1 MAQQSPPVEPA
12 VKTPPTGADRWLPL
26 FVVTLA
32 LLVVFLGL
40 VAILM
45 IQADDVSDVTWTRLT
60 YLLGGVEAIVFTAV
74 GWLFGREVHRGEAQA
89 AKEDAATS
97 KEVAAKATDD
107 AKVKSE
113 EAAIE
118 RTKGLAIK
126 AAARRTVKAR
136 GRSVPAEGGARPTSL
151 GSATA
156 PEDDS
161 LDALAGMVEDLW
173 PD

>member
-1 MAQQSPPVEPA
+1 MTQQSQPVNPA
-12 VKTPPTGADRWLPL
+12 VKAGQDGPDRWPYLFYVTIALL
-26 FVVTLA
+26 FVF
-32 LLVVFLGL
+32 LVL

-45 IQADDVSDVTWTRLT
+45 VKADDFSDTTWTRLT

-89 AKEDAATS
+89 AKEDAASS
-97 KEVAAKATDD
+97 KEVAAKATDE

-126 AAARRTVKAR
+126 VAARRTVQAR
-136 GRSVPAEGGARPTSL
+136 GRSVPAEGARPTSL

-156 PEDDS
+156 PADDS
-161 LDALAGMVEDLW
+161 LDALAAMAEDLW